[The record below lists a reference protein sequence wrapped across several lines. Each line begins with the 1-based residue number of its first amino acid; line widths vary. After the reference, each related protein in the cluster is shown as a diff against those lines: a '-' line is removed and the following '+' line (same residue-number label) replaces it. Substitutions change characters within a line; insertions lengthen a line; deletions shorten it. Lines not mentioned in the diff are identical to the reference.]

1 MHELALTHLLDG
13 INFLD
18 GYLIICNLFLK
29 AYTIRLSNFIFRH
42 YPKEITGEVTKMYCS
57 TVYNKEEFETT
68 FYLQKVVKLYDTCTV
83 EYYATVMGFPGGSVV
98 KTLPAMQETWV

>member
-1 MHELALTHLLDG
+1 
-13 INFLD
+13 
-18 GYLIICNLFLK
+18 
-29 AYTIRLSNFIFRH
+29 
-42 YPKEITGEVTKMYCS
+42 MYCS

-98 KTLPAMQETWV
+98 KTLPAMQETWVRYLGWEDPLEKGMATHSSSMSFMNREA